1 MKKLIFVY
9 FLSNYGKIGLLLI
22 TKAGHTADTKR
33 SVFIGATRTH
43 PLRKNFN
50 KISFASER
58 SIFRKLRL
66 SKAQN

>member
-33 SVFIGATRTH
+33 SVCIGATRTH
-43 PLRKNFN
+43 PLR
-50 KISFASER
+50 
-58 SIFRKLRL
+58 
-66 SKAQN
+66 